1 MKVYKESYF
10 VQSNNDESF
19 QSKLNLAI
27 HDFQSNNYGV
37 DVSYSYS
44 DKIYS
49 ALILAYTEEPNDQA

>member
-1 MKVYKESYF
+1 MKIYKESYF

-27 HDFQSNNYGV
+27 DDFQSNNYGV
-37 DVSYSYS
+37 DVNYSYS

-49 ALILAYTEEPNDQA
+49 ALILAYTEE